1 MAKTASVTQADMQ
14 KAIRAAKECGLT
26 IHECVMTPKEVR
38 LIFAEVDGSK
48 AKEDTQQ
55 LKEWP
60 R

>member
-1 MAKTASVTQADMQ
+1 MQ